1 MPDEMAEQETEL
13 STFNAQRPI
22 GILRTERGGLQVECW
37 AFSEIGMNACTRMRE
52 RTGSPS
58 RVYWFRGR
66 THERHL
72 VLILCDRN
80 GKLFEIRYVDSLG

>member
-22 GILRTERGGLQVECW
+22 GILRTERGGLQAQCW
-37 AFSEIGMNACTRMRE
+37 AFSEIGMNACTRMRTNGLAKPRVLVCS
-52 RTGSPS
+52 RTNK
-58 RVYWFRGR
+58 RR
-66 THERHL
+66 L

-80 GKLFEIRYVDSLG
+80 GKLVEIRHVNSLR